1 MKGKYI
7 LLMFL
12 VLASMGVLF
21 SDNVIDK
28 MHDAAGGLCTA
39 AQSLLKVGIILMIVL
54 GAATYAIGQILSSE
68 IRGRATVWA
77 TSMFMAALFAA
88 VIYMIIPWLIVYM
101 WTGQSPDV
109 SDATVGGCDVLKNLN
124 S

>member
-1 MKGKYI
+1 
-7 LLMFL
+7 MFL
-12 VLASMGVLF
+12 VLASIGVLF
-21 SDNVIDK
+21 SDNVIK
-28 MHDAAGGLCTA
+28 NMSTAAGELCKG

-88 VIYMIIPWLIVYM
+88 VIYMIVPWVIAYM
-101 WTGQSPDV
+101 WGKPDASITGSPTDCNSIV
-109 SDATVGGCDVLKNLN
+109 KTIGG
-124 S
+124 